1 MHPHSYAR
9 TKAAS
14 GGAPSHDA
22 HTLAPLAL
30 PLARAVAWSGLSR
43 STIYRMAAQ
52 GRVRLV
58 KAGRSTL
65 VDADS
70 LRAVVAG
77 LPPATVRGGART
89 GTA

>member
-1 MHPHSYAR
+1 MHPHTYAR
-9 TKAAS
+9 TRTAS
-14 GGAPSHDA
+14 GGAPSHDP
-22 HTLAPLAL
+22 HTLAL

>member
-1 MHPHSYAR
+1 MHPHTYAR

-14 GGAPSHDA
+14 GSAPSHDP
-22 HTLAPLAL
+22 HTLPPLAL

-43 STIYRMAAQ
+43 STLYRMAAE

-77 LPPATVRGGART
+77 LPSASVRAGART

>member
-1 MHPHSYAR
+1 MHPHKYAHA
-9 TKAAS
+9 KAAS
-14 GGAPSHDA
+14 GGAPSHDP
-22 HTLAPLAL
+22 HTLPPLAL

-43 STIYRMAAQ
+43 STLYRLAAQ

-65 VDADS
+65 VDAHS
-70 LRAVVAG
+70 IRTLVAA
-77 LPPATVRGGART
+77 LPPATVRGGAKT

>member
-1 MHPHSYAR
+1 MHPHTYAR

-14 GGAPSHDA
+14 GVAPSHDP

-30 PLARAVAWSGLSR
+30 PLARAAAWSGLSR
-43 STIYRMAAQ
+43 STIYRLAGQ
-52 GRVRLV
+52 GRVRLL
-58 KAGRSTL
+58 KAGRTTL

-77 LPPATVRGGART
+77 LPSASVRAGART

>member
-1 MHPHSYAR
+1 MHPHKYAEA
-9 TKAAS
+9 KAAS
-14 GGAPSHDA
+14 GGAPSHDP
-22 HTLAPLAL
+22 HTLQPLAL

-43 STIYRMAAQ
+43 STIYRMAAH

-65 VDADS
+65 VDAGS
-70 LRAVVAG
+70 LRAVIAG
-77 LPPATVRGGART
+77 LPPATLRSGAST

>member
-1 MHPHSYAR
+1 MHPDECA
-9 TKAAS
+9 KANEA
-14 GGAPSHDA
+14 GGSAPPRNPEI
-22 HTLAPLAL
+22 LQPLAM
-30 PLARAVAWSGLSR
+30 PLARAAAWSGLSR